1 MSMAVEHLAFESG
14 KEALAESIVVAI
26 ADRAHRWADPSFS
39 TALTEGQRGVLTALV
54 GVMDDAF
61 RTAFVADWSIHG
73 FEVPG

>member
-39 TALTEGQRGVLTALV
+39 TALTEGQRGVLTA
-54 GVMDDAF
+54 G
-61 RTAFVADWSIHG
+61 
-73 FEVPG
+73 PGRSDG